1 MALNPLCVEFVPKF
15 MNHNEVPLTKDGPKV
30 RPPPLTPTERKAR
43 RVRGLTE
50 LESDQGGIA
59 ASVKV
64 RKDGKPHQF
73 LTAVTKVSRPE
84 RVSITCWQLGMV
96 AAHQECELCHT
107 ELSREH
113 AIACSGV
120 MGDMEFAQHGGGSAP
135 SRENGQDGGG

>member
-1 MALNPLCVEFVPKF
+1 M
-15 MNHNEVPLTKDGPKV
+15 
-30 RPPPLTPTERKAR
+30 
-43 RVRGLTE
+43 E
-50 LESDQGGIA
+50 LESDRGGIA

-84 RVSITCWQLGMV
+84 RVSITRWQLGMV

-120 MGDMEFAQHGGGSAP
+120 MGDMEFARMAAAVPPAERMGKTELDMVINHAAEEMTP
-135 SRENGQDGGG
+135 ECAAVLVRVIDMIEVRCRKRERTEQGFWR